1 MSRNYPVHVLIGWL
15 CILRKTALLN
25 SIISAWYSTWAAC
38 YQAVFFFLSNILF
51 MMSFGGL
58 DKHTET
64 SHIFLVEYWCVS
76 EALDYLR
83 IILHVLFGG
92 IKSSD
97 LYNTNP
103 ILPLQHN
110 SVQYPLE
117 DFVITAS
124 SCGLCVAQLG
134 KSKATEV
141 ESIKIASVS
150 CLSSLSHAFNFFP
163 PSPILPC
170 TGIFPP
176 PSPPPPLQMEIHST
190 PSSSCS
196 SSSSHLIPPPLSGPE
211 PRQ

>member
-1 MSRNYPVHVLIGWL
+1 MYFKKNCFTELHYL
-15 CILRKTALLN
+15 CMILYLSCML
-25 SIISAWYSTWAAC
+25 SSCI
-38 YQAVFFFLSNILF
+38 FFLNNILF

-170 TGIFPP
+170 TGIFHLN
-176 PSPPPPLQMEIHST
+176 SPPPPPP
-190 PSSSCS
+190 PSSDGNPFHSLLLFLLFFLLTS
-196 SSSSHLIPPPLSGPE
+196 DPPSTLWS
-211 PRQ
+211 